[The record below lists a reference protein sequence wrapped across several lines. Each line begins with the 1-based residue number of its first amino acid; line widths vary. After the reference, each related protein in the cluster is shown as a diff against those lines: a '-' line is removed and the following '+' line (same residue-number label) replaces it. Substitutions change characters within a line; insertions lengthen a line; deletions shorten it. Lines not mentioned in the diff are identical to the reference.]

1 VSPSIFRT
9 GASILTGEAER
20 AIDAVLAGPL
30 PEALGRSL
38 AEHDVLERV
47 AAGMLDSEQGA
58 VEELAHR
65 FVNTPAF
72 KQALTEVLSGPE
84 VRAALSSQATG
95 FGEEVSAAAGR
106 RSRGLDGR
114 LEASA
119 RRLLRREPAAEEQA
133 RFGGLATRGAG
144 LVLDALLAQ
153 LAFLVAAA
161 SIALVLALAGGLGP
175 NWLDGTLA
183 GGGWL
188 LATAAYFAAFWSSTG
203 QTPGMR
209 VVGVRVIGPA
219 GTPPSALRSLARFVG
234 LIVAIIPLFAGFLPV
249 LVDGRRRGLHDLLS
263 GTVVLDESA
272 SAL

>member
-1 VSPSIFRT
+1 VSPSFLRA

-95 FGEEVSAAAGR
+95 FGDEVSAAGGR
-106 RSRGLDGR
+106 RSRALDRR
-114 LEASA
+114 LEGFA
-119 RRLLRREPAAEEQA
+119 RQLVRRKPAEEEQSG
-133 RFGGLATRGAG
+133 FGGLATRGAG

-153 LAFLVAAA
+153 LAFLVVA
-161 SIALVLALAGGLGP
+161 SSVALVLALAGGLGP
-175 NWLDGTLA
+175 DWLDGALA

-188 LATAAYFAAFWSSTG
+188 LAAATYFVVFWSATG

-209 VVGVRVIGPA
+209 VVRVRVVGPSGA
-219 GTPPSALRSLARFVG
+219 PPSALRSLVRFAG
-234 LIVAIIPLFAGFLPV
+234 LILAIIPLFAGFLPV
-249 LVDGRRRGLHDLLS
+249 LVDGRRRGLQDFLG

-272 SAL
+272 APL